1 MKKIP
6 GFTSAL
12 SFASVS
18 LTSSAATPSVTVTG
32 GSHTPVSIE
41 PDRQSGLSALY
52 VVDASGGDQVTAV
65 YTPATPGTPVTWS
78 RFSSQGGANAIPIDN
93 ISGYTLADLEPD
105 MGYIVTE
112 GNRQTCFWVSDYAS
126 HPFAIDAVAISGADC
141 SSVTLHPKGHGGR
154 MVYYSINGRPLE
166 IDREIALTYTSLEFD
181 SESHSYRPVN
191 VIAKLAYLRD
201 EIHAAAPLTA
211 TSFAIEGDR
220 FLAAW
225 GLVSRAESNTID
237 PVAVDATVSVSQ
249 IPRDSADNEQTGGD
263 ASGGDMLGGS
273 APVEIDFE
281 AVVTDGA
288 RFTEWQFASDP
299 DFSSVD
305 LRFSDS
311 SMIYTFTESGTTYA
325 RFVAAN
331 GDGSCEYTGD
341 PFVISIGESD
351 LKCPNAFT
359 PGNQDGVNDEW
370 RVSYKSIIAFD
381 CVIFARS
388 GRRVAHLTDPS
399 QGWDGRIGGKMA
411 PSGVYYYIIKA
422 TGSDGRQYNLSGD
435 INIIGYK

>member
-1 MKKIP
+1 MGP
-6 GFTSAL
+6 C
-12 SFASVS
+12 
-18 LTSSAATPSVTVTG
+18 
-32 GSHTPVSIE
+32 
-41 PDRQSGLSALY
+41 
-52 VVDASGGDQVTAV
+52 
-65 YTPATPGTPVTWS
+65 
-78 RFSSQGGANAIPIDN
+78 
-93 ISGYTLADLEPD
+93 LA
-105 MGYIVTE
+105 
-112 GNRQTCFWVSDYAS
+112 
-126 HPFAIDAVAISGADC
+126 
-141 SSVTLHPKGHGGR
+141 GR
-154 MVYYSINGRPLE
+154 E
-166 IDREIALTYTSLEFD
+166 Q
-181 SESHSYRPVN
+181 H
-191 VIAKLAYLRD
+191 
-201 EIHAAAPLTA
+201 
-211 TSFAIEGDR
+211 
-220 FLAAW
+220 
-225 GLVSRAESNTID
+225 TID